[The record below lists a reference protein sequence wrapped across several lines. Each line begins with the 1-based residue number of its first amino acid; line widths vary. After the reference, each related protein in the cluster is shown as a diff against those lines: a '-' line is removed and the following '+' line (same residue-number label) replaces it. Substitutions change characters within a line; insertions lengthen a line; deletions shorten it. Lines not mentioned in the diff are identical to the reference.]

1 MDSCGIPNVLLASS
15 GYSATMALRM
25 GTQFA
30 LKGLGKSVLL
40 SLASSITPAGW
51 VVIGV
56 VVVGGVIYA
65 KTKNKDDVDPYAS
78 AGQKKQGREVK
89 SKSRQKSNFNPRNN
103 KRDKKPAK
111 PKKHTPSRKG
121 HTKY

>member
-1 MDSCGIPNVLLASS
+1 MNYEDSS
-15 GYSATMALRM
+15 GYAATMALRM

-30 LKGLGKSVLL
+30 LKGLGESALL
-40 SLASSITPAGW
+40 SIASSITPAGW

-56 VVVGGVIYA
+56 VVIGGIVYA
-65 KTKNKDDVDPYAS
+65 KTKSKGDVDPYAR

-121 HTKY
+121 HTKYK